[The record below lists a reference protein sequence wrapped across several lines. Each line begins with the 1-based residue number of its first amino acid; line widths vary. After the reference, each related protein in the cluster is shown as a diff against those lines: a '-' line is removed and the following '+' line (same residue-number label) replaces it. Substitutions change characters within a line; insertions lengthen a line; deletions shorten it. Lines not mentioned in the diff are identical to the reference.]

1 VRFLDWRQKKTTISS
16 SLDSQIDIL
25 RLTLIVLILS
35 MVWFIF
41 NPIWFPQAELKYDFM
56 RFFLLGVASLATVVT
71 YKNYK
76 RKLKDQIISEED

>member
-1 VRFLDWRQKKTTISS
+1 
-16 SLDSQIDIL
+16 
-25 RLTLIVLILS
+25 

-71 YKNYK
+71 YINYK
-76 RKLKDQIISEED
+76 RKLKDQVISEED